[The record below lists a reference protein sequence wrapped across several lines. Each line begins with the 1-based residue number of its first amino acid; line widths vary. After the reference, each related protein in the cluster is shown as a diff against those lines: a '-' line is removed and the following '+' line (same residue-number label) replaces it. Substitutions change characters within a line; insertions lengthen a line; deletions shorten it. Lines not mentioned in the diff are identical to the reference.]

1 MIPYYLLPAEE
12 KRKVVEEVLVNTE
25 RIVEYR
31 EGGLPPFMQYAVLAL
46 QGLIY
51 CFSMYRL
58 ILSTSI
64 APDSRLA
71 RVGRRWLL
79 NFTSFLLLIVL
90 AVSVS
95 FFVPMPGR
103 ISRVDWWIISVM
115 VAIVLTTTYLFL
127 RPDILYGVPQ
137 VRTGF
142 PERRQAEEDRVEGQ
156 FPLLPREVALGTIS
170 SSLPGM
176 DGKAQAK
183 ESPPVPDGSAVR
195 KGVREGDFEYLRVY
209 IPTIEGHFQLKRP
222 YLNKGYTISD
232 LSDETGIPVHHL
244 SALFNKV
251 YGIRFNDFVNS
262 YRLQYLEAH
271 LNTPTFR
278 NFTQEGLAWEAGF
291 SSRISFFNA
300 LKKLRGITPSRFMES
315 QQKPQE
321 PANL

>member
-1 MIPYYLLPAEE
+1 MIPFYLLPAEE
-12 KRKVVEEVLVNTE
+12 KRKVVEEVLANTE

-31 EGGLPPFMQYAVLAL
+31 EGGLPPYTQYAVLAL

-51 CFSMYRL
+51 CTCMYRL
-58 ILSTSI
+58 ILSTDI
-64 APDSRLA
+64 PPGSRLA

-95 FFVPMPGR
+95 FFVPLPLQM
-103 ISRVDWWIISVM
+103 SKVDCWIISVM
-115 VAIVLTTTYLFL
+115 GAIVLTTTYLFL

-137 VRTGF
+137 VRPGF
-142 PERRQAEEDRVEGQ
+142 RESGRAEENRVEEQ
-156 FPLLPREVALGTIS
+156 SPTLPGEAALGGSAS
-170 SSLPGM
+170 SAPGM
-176 DGKAQAK
+176 NGNAHAK
-183 ESPPVPDGSAVR
+183 ESPLVPGSSAAQ
-195 KGVREGDFEYLRVY
+195 KGVAEGDFEYLRVY
-209 IPTIEGHFQLKRP
+209 IPSIEGHFQSKRP

-262 YRLQYLEAH
+262 YRLQYLEENLH
-271 LNTPTFR
+271 TPAFR

-300 LKKLRGITPSRFMES
+300 LKKLRGTTPSRFMES
-315 QQKPQE
+315 PEKRE
-321 PANL
+321 